1 MMAGSICCGSFD
13 VVGEVVPVS
22 AGGGTAACFDGC
34 IAPTSVLAGVDA
46 ADVGSVNCV
55 KLKSTVLL
63 VELVLN
69 LKSKGFEAEAAPLPA
84 ADAVP
89 KSGRVLLVARVKGR
103 LVAVVVDLKSKVL
116 LDAVVLKLKTKGFKA
131 EAPPLPAADAVSE
144 IGRVLPVA
152 GVDLKSK
159 KGFEAE
165 APP

>member
-34 IAPTSVLAGVDA
+34 IAPTPVLAGVDA

-63 VELVLN
+63 
-69 LKSKGFEAEAAPLPA
+69 
-84 ADAVP
+84 
-89 KSGRVLLVARVKGR
+89 
-103 LVAVVVDLKSKVL
+103 
-116 LDAVVLKLKTKGFKA
+116 DAVVLKFKTKGFEA
-131 EAPPLPAADAVSE
+131 EAPPLPAAIAFQE
-144 IGRVLPVA
+144 IGTVLLVA
-152 GVDLKSK
+152 GVNLKSK
-159 KGFEAE
+159 KGLEAE

>member
-34 IAPTSVLAGVDA
+34 IAPTPVLAGVDA

-84 ADAVP
+84 ADAV
-89 KSGRVLLVARVKGR
+89 
-103 LVAVVVDLKSKVL
+103 
-116 LDAVVLKLKTKGFKA
+116 
-131 EAPPLPAADAVSE
+131 SE